1 MRIACIGEAMVELRV
16 PTGSDG
22 TGIGFAGD
30 TLNTAIYLARALG
43 PSHEV
48 AFVSVVGQDALSDRM
63 AAFIAAEGVSVTHL
77 FRHATRLPGI
87 YAIATDA
94 AGERTFSYWRE
105 NSAARC
111 LFDGVQDDLKSAMQ
125 RFDVVYFSAIT
136 LAIISPV
143 ARERLLAW
151 LADFR
156 KDGGLVA
163 FDSNY
168 RPRLWPDGDV
178 ARDIIERAWRLCDIA
193 LPSVDD
199 EMALFGDPDPQAVLT
214 RFAGYGA
221 KVGAL
226 KRGAEGPLPIGGAG
240 PAVQNYAS
248 APQIIDT
255 TAAGD
260 SFAGGFLGTYLTTGD
275 LDRAMAAGH
284 EFARRVIGYP
294 GAIVPRAVWDITE

>member
-1 MRIACIGEAMVELRV
+1 MRVACIGEAMVELRV
-16 PTGSDG
+16 PAGSEAAG
-22 TGIGFAGD
+22 VGFAGD

-43 PSHEV
+43 PSHDV
-48 AFVSVVGQDALSDRM
+48 AFVSVIGQDALSDRM
-63 AAFIAAEGVSVTHL
+63 AAFIATEGVSITHL
-77 FRHATRLPGI
+77 FRHAARLPGI

-105 NSAARC
+105 TSAARC
-111 LFDGVQDDLKSAMQ
+111 LFDGVQDDIKSAMQ
-125 RFDVVYFSAIT
+125 GFDVVYFSAIT

-151 LADFR
+151 AAGFR
-156 KDGGLVA
+156 RDGGLVA

-168 RPRLWPDGDV
+168 RPPLWPNVDL
-178 ARDIIERAWRLCDIA
+178 ARALIERAWRLCDIA

-199 EMALFGDPDPQAVLT
+199 EMALFGDPGPQAVLA

-226 KRGAEGPLPIGGAG
+226 KRGAAGPLPIGGAG
-240 PAVQNYAS
+240 HAVQVYAPT
-248 APQIIDT
+248 AQVIDT

-260 SFAGGFLGTYLTTGD
+260 SFAGGFLGAYLTSGD
-275 LDRAMAAGH
+275 LNLAMAAGH

-294 GAIVPRAVWDITE
+294 GAIMPRAVWDITE